1 MVMHLYMLIYNS
13 QYPSNMHANSV
24 PPSKVLPT
32 IAKIECFFKQ
42 QLHSHLPRI
51 LLILELCMSGNA
63 CRIRRL
69 SSLAHTMKAFIGRLM
84 WPEVGVRD
92 SPKLPTTEIAI
103 CPVGNNK
110 IKNKTISLDTH
121 NLILFD
127 YTLCSQIQLHRQ
139 VASVFAACQ
148 ISIFYCIRN
157 SHTFT
162 CIHKAIIY
170 LIRKA
175 HKTM

>member
-1 MVMHLYMLIYNS
+1 MLTFCLNIL
-13 QYPSNMHANSV
+13 SNHTLRTTDLNYQQ
-24 PPSKVLPT
+24 T

-84 WPEVGVRD
+84 WPEEGVRD
-92 SPKLPTTEIAI
+92 SPKLPTPEIAI
-103 CPVGNNK
+103 CPAGNNK
-110 IKNKTISLDTH
+110 IKNKTISLHTQ
-121 NLILFD
+121 NFLLFD
-127 YTLCSQIQLHRQ
+127 YTPCSQMQLHRQ

-148 ISIFYCIRN
+148 IGIFYCIRN
-157 SHTFT
+157 SRKSTSFIRQLFIWSEKHTKLCDQVKF
-162 CIHKAIIY
+162 
-170 LIRKA
+170 LD
-175 HKTM
+175 